1 MACQH
6 KPMSKSF
13 STVQDPAGSQFSRN
27 LTYRLARVQ
36 AKLNAQAS
44 RLLTREAGI
53 SLTQWR
59 MLLIIGSLKNA
70 RLSDIVRESALDKG
84 QVSRTLKKMVADALV
99 NREAIENDQRASG
112 LTLTDKG
119 QSLLTRILPLMTKR
133 REHLTGSLAA
143 IELDVLFD
151 ALDKLDISAEADE
164 FP

>member
-1 MACQH
+1 
-6 KPMSKSF
+6 
-13 STVQDPAGSQFSRN
+13 
-27 LTYRLARVQ
+27 VQ

-133 REHLTGSLAA
+133 REHLTGSLAV

>member
-1 MACQH
+1 M
-6 KPMSKSF
+6 
-13 STVQDPAGSQFSRN
+13 
-27 LTYRLARVQ
+27 Q

-119 QSLLTRILPLMTKR
+119 QSLLTRILPLMTTR
-133 REHLTGSLAA
+133 REHLTGSLAV

>member
-1 MACQH
+1 M
-6 KPMSKSF
+6 
-13 STVQDPAGSQFSRN
+13 
-27 LTYRLARVQ
+27 Q

>member
-1 MACQH
+1 M
-6 KPMSKSF
+6 
-13 STVQDPAGSQFSRN
+13 
-27 LTYRLARVQ
+27 Q

-133 REHLTGSLAA
+133 REHLTGSLAV